1 MKKLFTLLFAIT
13 ISQIYSQN
21 ITNKVSIKIHDIKG
35 YGAYEEF
42 AKKSVEKLEELLN
55 SKEFEDEFIKT
66 KMTQRKGK
74 NKKELLNS
82 ILAAKETSFDS
93 GKKNTIDVRLRVM
106 SLEEDGAKWMKN
118 CVVGSKQGTIGKEA
132 DSLGYTVT
140 CKERIKLW
148 ADNENYGCMAGH
160 IMHEYLH
167 NIGFK
172 HKWYSKRKSVVYK
185 TGNLVRILINGNNES
200 CPVK

>member
-1 MKKLFTLLFAIT
+1 MRKMFILLLAFTFGQGF
-13 ISQIYSQN
+13 SQK
-21 ITNKVSIKIHDIKG
+21 TTIKIHDIKG
-35 YGAYEEF
+35 YGEYEEF
-42 AKKSVEKLEELLN
+42 VRKSVEKLEKLLN
-55 SKEFEDEFIKT
+55 SKEFEDEFKKT
-66 KMTQRKGK
+66 KMTQTKGNTK
-74 NKKELLNS
+74 NELLN
-82 ILAAKETSFDS
+82 IIYAAKETHFDS

-106 SLEEDGAKWMKN
+106 SLEEDGTRWIKN

-148 ADNENYGCMAGH
+148 ANNENYGCMAGH

-185 TGNLVRILINGNNES
+185 TGNLVRILTNGNNES